1 MTSKMR
7 KYALKRIL
15 LAVTIMWAVA
25 TIVFL
30 AMRIVPS
37 DPAIVVLGDHA
48 TEEAL
53 QAYRKE
59 MGLNRPLMDQYW
71 DFISGLARGDL
82 GRSLITNQP
91 IAGQI
96 WSLFPYTFNLALC
109 STLIGALIG
118 IPLGVWAAIRKNTA
132 IDYISRM
139 VALAGFSFPAFYLG
153 VLLLM
158 VFSIKLGWFPVLH
171 QIREGTLL
179 EHIYKLI
186 LPSLSLGLIQA
197 SYVTRLTR
205 SSMLEALGEDWVRT
219 AFAKGV
225 KPRTVYFK
233 HVLKNIMIPVI
244 TAIGLYMGTILG
256 GAILTETVFNR
267 PGLGKLLLG
276 AIAQRDYNLIQSG
289 LVVFAFIVVIVNL
302 LVDLTYSLFDPR
314 VKYE

>member
-1 MTSKMR
+1 
-7 KYALKRIL
+7 
-15 LAVTIMWAVA
+15 MWAVA

-30 AMRIVPS
+30 AMRLVPS
-37 DPAIVVLGDHA
+37 DPAMVVLGDHA
-48 TEEAL
+48 SAEAIE
-53 QAYRKE
+53 AFRTE
-59 MGLNRPLMDQYW
+59 MGLNRPLIDQYW
-71 DFISGLARGDL
+71 EFIGGLAQGDL
-82 GRSLITNQP
+82 GRSLITNRP
-91 IAGQI
+91 NADQI
-96 WSLFPYTFNLALC
+96 WLLFPYTFNLAVF

-118 IPLGVWAAIRKNTA
+118 IPLGVWAAVRKNTA
-132 IDYISRM
+132 IDYISRI

-153 VLLLM
+153 VLLLL
-158 VFSIKLGWFPVLH
+158 VFSIQLGWFPVLH
-171 QIREGTLL
+171 QIREGTLS

-186 LPSLSLGLIQA
+186 LPALSLGLIQA

-276 AIAQRDYNLIQSG
+276 AIAQRDYSLIQSG

-302 LVDLTYSLFDPR
+302 LVDLTYSFFDPR

>member
-1 MTSKMR
+1 MGL
-7 KYALKRIL
+7 YAIKKIL
-15 LAVTIMWAVA
+15 TTVTIMWAVA
-25 TIVFL
+25 TIVFM
-30 AMRIVPS
+30 AMRLVPS

-48 TEEAL
+48 TAEAL
-53 QAYRKE
+53 EVFRRQ
-59 MGLNRPLMDQYW
+59 MGLDRPLLDQYW
-71 DFISGLARGDL
+71 SFIGGLIQGDL
-82 GRSLITNQP
+82 GRSLITNKP

-96 WSLFPYTFNLALC
+96 WALFPYTFNLAVS

-118 IPLGVWAAIRKNTA
+118 IPLGVWAAIRKNSV
-132 IDYISRM
+132 IDYLSRI

-153 VLLLM
+153 VLLLLL
-158 VFSIKLGWFPVLH
+158 FSIHLGWFPVLH
-171 QIREGTLL
+171 QIREGTLW

-186 LPSLSLGLIQA
+186 LPALSLGLIQA

-205 SSMLEALGEDWVRT
+205 SSMLEALNEDWVRT

-225 KPRTVYFK
+225 KPRQVYFK

-276 AIAQRDYNLIQSG
+276 AIAQRDYTLIQSG
-289 LVVFAFIVVIVNL
+289 LMVFAFIVVIVNL

-314 VKYE
+314 VKYD

>member
-1 MTSKMR
+1 LN

-15 LAVTIMWAVA
+15 TAVTIMWAVA

-30 AMRIVPS
+30 AMRLVPS
-37 DPAIVVLGDHA
+37 DPAMVVLGDHA
-48 TEEAL
+48 TAETIEAFRE
-53 QAYRKE
+53 Q
-59 MGLNRPLMDQYW
+59 MGLNRPLWSQYW
-71 DFISGLARGDL
+71 EFIGGLVKGDL

-91 IAGQI
+91 IAKQI
-96 WSLFPYTFNLALC
+96 WSLFPYTFNLAIA
-109 STLIGALIG
+109 STLLGALIG
-118 IPLGVWAAIRKNTA
+118 IPLGVWAAVRKNTA
-132 IDYISRM
+132 IDYISRI

-153 VLLLM
+153 VLLLL
-158 VFSIKLGWFPVLH
+158 VFSIQLGWFPVLH
-171 QIREGTLL
+171 QIREGTLW

-186 LPSLSLGLIQA
+186 LPALSLGLIQA

-205 SSMLEALGEDWVRT
+205 SSMLEALNEDWVRT
-219 AFAKGV
+219 AFAKGL
-225 KPRTVYFK
+225 KARTVYFK

-276 AIAQRDYNLIQSG
+276 AIAQRDYTLIQSG

-302 LVDLTYSLFDPR
+302 LVDLTYALFDPR